1 MVERVFSQVTSY
13 GHAFSDENRQLVSR
27 SVTDI
32 QLLKSS
38 VGARANC
45 NRRVDAMW
53 AAVAMPCACSSL
65 LSYAHVIKVTSIVVF
80 RPSDGVIVVGL
91 NLNLDCTQFL
101 TC

>member
-1 MVERVFSQVTSY
+1 
-13 GHAFSDENRQLVSR
+13 
-27 SVTDI
+27 
-32 QLLKSS
+32 
-38 VGARANC
+38 
-45 NRRVDAMW
+45 MW